1 MKKIKNNKTKFSVLL
16 SLVFAFALVFTL
28 AFSLPFAKN
37 SSFAEGE
44 TVSEK
49 IEINFVNKSD
59 LVLSGENEFSD
70 EIYYNKTTNRLE
82 DKNGQEIDLNVK
94 TNDALFTAWF
104 VYNVNSENNFEQ
116 LGSDYGASFKLLKLV
131 QKIYASEN
139 NENYVVDGKISLLSV
154 RVNNTVL
161 TIDQSVNDFGKLYVS
176 GVLVENK
183 ITLDFGTE
191 YSFKIVPKNNYAL
204 TIAKIYGGADFGTP
218 GSDPKFTS
226 ANKNFTFAT
235 TTLSNYTIAAEYE
248 KINYVVNFLAVDR
261 SMVAY
266 ADMTVS
272 SYLDIVATTG
282 KVDETLKNKVTI
294 SSDNNYRFFA
304 CKIMNNQTNS
314 YEEFDLRSV
323 QENNQV
329 LGADFYDKYASNG
342 KVDVYV
348 VFDKLYQIK
357 VSATGEGEFA
367 AYVNQV
373 PVSSE
378 KIIDGVLT
386 TYVSAF
392 EKVEIYA
399 LPGKGSIIA
408 NVENVSSS
416 ELENGKITLQDI
428 SENREIKIN
437 FDEQFYVLK
446 VYAFDNK
453 DERLSQYDMNS
464 IIYVNGVKTN
474 KIRIGD
480 KITRIETIVGSLN
493 ADYKIQEY
501 QIFNKIANR
510 FVPYNEGLKF
520 DETYVTEGTENVLY
534 VKAIYTRQY
543 RASVYIDELSKG
555 SGYFTVEILN
565 SAWVLQNR
573 YDKKTEFN
581 MTLSAGTKVRVTAY
595 SYRGYAFNKFT
606 LENENPADKEIITKS
621 IENEDVSLGLVY
633 EKSDVNVKIE
643 STSEHAKTQNLSSNK
658 VQIGDKITIAYKLDF
673 SYELK
678 NVYINKV
685 RADKLDNV
693 HNDGNSIV
701 IDVTKEFLSSLD
713 KNGNINVEIKTVRD
727 GSYISFVIVIPI
739 ILVLIA
745 GAAAVSVVYF
755 IKAKKK
761 RDEIDTTEI
770 ENK

>member
-44 TVSEK
+44 TVHEK

-70 EIYYNKTTNRLE
+70 EIYYNKTKNRLE

-104 VYNVNSENNFEQ
+104 VYNVNSVNNFEQ

-154 RVNNTVL
+154 RENNTVL
-161 TIDQSVNDFGKLYVS
+161 TIDHSVNDFGKLYVS
-176 GVLVENK
+176 GILVENK

-191 YSFKIVPKNNYAL
+191 YSFEIVPTNNYAL

-323 QENNQV
+323 QENGQV

-367 AYVNQV
+367 AYVNQN

-378 KIIDGVLT
+378 KIVDGVLT

-543 RASVYIDELSKG
+543 RVSVYIDELSKG

-606 LENENPADKEIITKS
+606 LGNENPADKEIITKS

>member
-1 MKKIKNNKTKFSVLL
+1 
-16 SLVFAFALVFTL
+16 
-28 AFSLPFAKN
+28 
-37 SSFAEGE
+37 
-44 TVSEK
+44 
-49 IEINFVNKSD
+49 
-59 LVLSGENEFSD
+59 
-70 EIYYNKTTNRLE
+70 
-82 DKNGQEIDLNVK
+82 
-94 TNDALFTAWF
+94 
-104 VYNVNSENNFEQ
+104 
-116 LGSDYGASFKLLKLV
+116 
-131 QKIYASEN
+131 
-139 NENYVVDGKISLLSV
+139 
-154 RVNNTVL
+154 
-161 TIDQSVNDFGKLYVS
+161 
-176 GVLVENK
+176 
-183 ITLDFGTE
+183 
-191 YSFKIVPKNNYAL
+191 
-204 TIAKIYGGADFGTP
+204 
-218 GSDPKFTS
+218 
-226 ANKNFTFAT
+226 
-235 TTLSNYTIAAEYE
+235 
-248 KINYVVNFLAVDR
+248 
-261 SMVAY
+261 
-266 ADMTVS
+266 
-272 SYLDIVATTG
+272 
-282 KVDETLKNKVTI
+282 
-294 SSDNNYRFFA
+294 
-304 CKIMNNQTNS
+304 
-314 YEEFDLRSV
+314 
-323 QENNQV
+323 
-329 LGADFYDKYASNG
+329 
-342 KVDVYV
+342 
-348 VFDKLYQIK
+348 
-357 VSATGEGEFA
+357 
-367 AYVNQV
+367 
-373 PVSSE
+373 
-378 KIIDGVLT
+378 
-386 TYVSAF
+386 
-392 EKVEIYA
+392 
-399 LPGKGSIIA
+399 
-408 NVENVSSS
+408 
-416 ELENGKITLQDI
+416 
-428 SENREIKIN
+428 
-437 FDEQFYVLK
+437 
-446 VYAFDNK
+446 
-453 DERLSQYDMNS
+453 MNS

>member
-28 AFSLPFAKN
+28 AFSFPFAKN
-37 SSFAEGE
+37 GSFAEGE
-44 TVSEK
+44 TVLEK

-59 LVLSGENEFSD
+59 LVFNGENEFSD
-70 EIYYNKTTNRLE
+70 EIYYNKTENRLE

-104 VYNVNSENNFEQ
+104 VFNANVENDFEQ

-154 RVNNTVL
+154 RENNTVL

-191 YSFKIVPKNNYAL
+191 YSFEIVPTNNYAL
-204 TIAKIYGGADFGTP
+204 TIAKIYGGADFGNP
-218 GSDPKFTS
+218 GRDPKFTS
-226 ANKNFTFAT
+226 TNKNFTFTT
-235 TTLSNYTIAAEYE
+235 TTLSNYTLAAEYE

-272 SYLDIVATTG
+272 SYLNIVATTG
-282 KVDETLKNKVTI
+282 KVDETLKNKVTV
-294 SSDNNYRFFA
+294 SSDNNFRFFA

-314 YEEFDLRSV
+314 YEEFDLLSV
-323 QENNQV
+323 QENDQV

-367 AYVNQV
+367 AYVNQI

-378 KIIDGVLT
+378 KIVDGVLT

-399 LPGKGSIIA
+399 LPGKGSIIES
-408 NVENVSSS
+408 VENVLSS

-428 SENREIKIN
+428 SKNREIKIN

-464 IIYVNGVKTN
+464 IIYVNGIKTN

-501 QIFNKIANR
+501 QIFKKDANR
-510 FVPYNEGLKF
+510 FVPYNEGLQF
-520 DETYVTEGTENVLY
+520 DETYVTEGTDNVLY
-534 VKAIYTRQY
+534 VRAIYTRQY

-595 SYRGYAFNKFT
+595 GYRGYSFSKFT
-606 LENENPADKEIITKS
+606 LENDNPADKEIITKS

-633 EKSDVNVKIE
+633 EKTDVNVKIE

-678 NVYINKV
+678 NVYINNV

-693 HNDGNSIV
+693 RVDGNSIV
-701 IDVTKEFLSSLD
+701 IDVTKAFLGSLD
-713 KNGNINVEIKTVRD
+713 KNGNINVDVKTVRD

-739 ILVLIA
+739 ILVLIT

-761 RDEIDTTEI
+761 RDEIAKTEI

>member
-28 AFSLPFAKN
+28 AFSFPFAKN
-37 SSFAEGE
+37 GSFAEGE
-44 TVSEK
+44 TVLEK

-59 LVLSGENEFSD
+59 LVFNGENEFSD
-70 EIYYNKTTNRLE
+70 EIYYNKTENRLE

-104 VYNVNSENNFEQ
+104 VFNANVENDFEQ

-154 RVNNTVL
+154 RENNTVL

-191 YSFKIVPKNNYAL
+191 YSFEIVPTNNYAL
-204 TIAKIYGGADFGTP
+204 TIAKIYGGADFGNP
-218 GSDPKFTS
+218 GRDPKFTS
-226 ANKNFTFAT
+226 TNKNFTFTT
-235 TTLSNYTIAAEYE
+235 TTLSNYTLAAEYE

-272 SYLDIVATTG
+272 SYLNIVATTG
-282 KVDETLKNKVTI
+282 KVDETLKNKVTV
-294 SSDNNYRFFA
+294 SSDNNFRFFA

-314 YEEFDLRSV
+314 YEEFDLLSV
-323 QENNQV
+323 QENDQV

-367 AYVNQV
+367 AYVNQT

-399 LPGKGSIIA
+399 LPGKGSIIES
-408 NVENVSSS
+408 VENVLSS

-428 SENREIKIN
+428 SKNREIKIN

-464 IIYVNGVKTN
+464 IIYVNGIKTN
-474 KIRIGD
+474 KIRVGD
-480 KITRIETIVGSLN
+480 KITRIETIVGSFN

-501 QIFNKIANR
+501 QIFKKDANR
-510 FVPYNEGLKF
+510 FVPYNEGLQF

-595 SYRGYAFNKFT
+595 GYRGYAFSKFT
-606 LENENPADKEIITKS
+606 LENDNPADKEIITKS

-633 EKSDVNVKIE
+633 EKTDVNVKIE

-693 HNDGNSIV
+693 RVDGNSIV
-701 IDVTKEFLSSLD
+701 IDVTKAFLGSLD
-713 KNGNINVEIKTVRD
+713 KNGNINVDVKAVRD

-739 ILVLIA
+739 ILVLIT

-761 RDEIDTTEI
+761 RDEIAKTEI